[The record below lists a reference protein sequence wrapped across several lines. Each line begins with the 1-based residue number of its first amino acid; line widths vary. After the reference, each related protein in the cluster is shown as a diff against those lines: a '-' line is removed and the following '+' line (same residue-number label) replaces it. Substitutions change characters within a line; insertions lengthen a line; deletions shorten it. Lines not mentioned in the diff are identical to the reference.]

1 LHIIFHALSVRI
13 EVYEGLRHVLRC
25 RRQQEKT
32 NKWVFEKAE

>member
-1 LHIIFHALSVRI
+1 MKVL
-13 EVYEGLRHVLRC
+13 YEGLRHVLRC